1 MRKYRLDNSS
11 MSMIKK
17 MELLA
22 TQMWWVVSLSQWIP
36 DYKMPQKL
44 IDEVS
49 KILQE
54 WEWNKYTPVN
64 GILELRENLSGFYN
78 SYYGAHFWVN
88 EVLITS
94 GAIEAINSFL
104 LTISTDKNDEI
115 ILLDPSYASYNN
127 AIKIAG
133 SKLVYCPI
141 EKNLELD
148 VEKLKS
154 SITNNTKAIIIC
166 NPNNPTGGI
175 IESEK
180 IREILEYIKETDIYL
195 VCDEVYGHFLLEE
208 NLDFVSATTHFEE
221 YKKNLVVI
229 NSWSKTFS
237 ITGWRIWFMI
247 AENALIQE
255 VMKIQD
261 SLITCAPS
269 FAQYWVARSL
279 DIIPT
284 RIPQIVS
291 QIKKARNIVVT
302 ELENMGEFVELEIPK
317 AGYYIFCKFK
327 YTNDDYHECMK
338 ILEKAKVSVVPGS
351 AFWKWWIWYFRICFW
366 RELSTLKE
374 GMKRLKKYF
383 ETNPHLTSP
392 KGEE

>member
-1 MRKYRLDNSS
+1 MRKYRLEDRN

-17 MELLA
+17 MELLSI
-22 TQMWWVVSLSQWIP
+22 QMWGVVSLSQWIL

-44 IDEVS
+44 VEQVS
-49 KILQE
+49 KMLE
-54 WEWNKYTPVN
+54 KWEWNKYTPVN
-64 GILELRENLSGFYN
+64 GILELRENLSSFYK
-78 SYYGAHFWVN
+78 SYYGANFWVN

-104 LTISTDKNDEI
+104 LTISNNKNDEI
-115 ILLDPSYASYNN
+115 VLLDPSYASYNN

-141 EKNLELD
+141 AKNLELD
-148 VEKLKS
+148 IEILKS
-154 SITNNTKAIIIC
+154 TITSNTKAIIIC

-175 IESEK
+175 IEGEK
-180 IREILEYIKETDIYL
+180 IKEILEYIKGTDIYL
-195 VCDEVYGHFLLEE
+195 VCDEVYGHFLLED
-208 NLDFVSATTHFEE
+208 NLSFVSATTFFEE
-221 YKKNLVVI
+221 YKKNLVII

-237 ITGWRIWFMI
+237 ITGWRIWFMV
-247 AENALIQE
+247 ADNSLIQE

-284 RIPQIVS
+284 HIPRIIEEL
-291 QIKKARNIVVT
+291 KKAREIVVQ
-302 ELENMGEFVELEIPK
+302 ELNKMNTFIEFEIPK

-327 YTNDDYHECMK
+327 YTDDDYPECMS
-338 ILEKAKVSVVPGS
+338 ILERAKVSVVPGS
-351 AFWKWWIWYFRICFW
+351 AFGKWWIWYFRICFG
-366 RELSTLKE
+366 RNLSTLQE
-374 GMKRLKKYF
+374 WLKRLQTYF
-383 ETNPHLTSP
+383 E
-392 KGEE
+392 EEVENKI